1 MAKLRVCKACGAQI
15 AKSAKACPQ
24 CGAKQHK
31 GARIVGA
38 LLVVLIIILFFAMCK
53 SIFSKD
59 PVETAKPVNTAVQGD
74 KAASPSENQAY
85 GIGDTLEMKNVRAT
99 LTDVR
104 ILQGS
109 QYSTPEEGNEFVIYE
124 LEIENCSDEEIAVSS
139 LLCFTAYADDYK
151 LEFSLSAM
159 AQDKGQQ
166 LDGTIAA
173 GKKLKGVVGFEAPEG
188 WSTTELHFKPS
199 VWTGSAFV
207 FTAQH
212 P

>member
-1 MAKLRVCKACGAQI
+1 MAKLRTCKACGAQV

-31 GARIVGA
+31 AARIVVI
-38 LLVVLIIILFFAMCK
+38 LLVVFIIILFFAMCN
-53 SIFSKD
+53 SVFSKV
-59 PVETAKPVNTAVQGD
+59 PVETAKPVDTAVQGD
-74 KAASPSENQAY
+74 KASPSDNPVY

-104 ILQGS
+104 ISQGS
-109 QYSTPEEGNEFVIYE
+109 QFSTPEEGNEFVIYE

-159 AQDKGQQ
+159 TQDKGQQ

>member
-1 MAKLRVCKACGAQI
+1 MAKLRTCKTCGAQI
-15 AKSAKACPQ
+15 AKSAKVCPQ
-24 CGAKQHK
+24 CGAKLHK
-31 GARIVGA
+31 AARIVVT
-38 LLVVLIIILFFAMCK
+38 LLVVLIIILFFAMCN

-59 PVETAKPVNTAVQGD
+59 PVETAKPVSTAVQED
-74 KAASPSENQAY
+74 KAASPTEKPVY

-104 ILQGS
+104 ISQGS
-109 QYSTPEEGNEFVIYE
+109 QYSTPEEGSEFVIYE

-159 AQDKGQQ
+159 TQDKGQQ

-173 GKKLKGVVGFEAPEG
+173 GKKLRGIVGFEAPEG
-188 WSTTELHFKPS
+188 WTTTELHFKPS
-199 VWTGSAFV
+199 VWNGSAFV